1 MNHFLGKRLGRPLA
15 LVAALLTM
23 AMVLASPGAAG
34 AASKAAKAP
43 SPVVAETAAGTMK
56 SKVTGTAEGG
66 RKVAGTFTPSSFTVE
81 DGVLMANG
89 TLDAVIRGHGKP
101 QQASQDVSIPVK
113 AVNAPGASTLGAGAK
128 GMPSAAAA
136 GACDVLNLVLGPL
149 DLNLLGLQVHLD
161 KVVLDIIAQSGAGQ
175 LLGNLLCAVAGLLD
189 GGPLGGLLTQ
199 LADLLNQIL
208 GALNL

>member
-1 MNHFLGKRLGRPLA
+1 MNHSLGKRVGRPFA

-23 AMVLASPGAAG
+23 ALVLASPGSAG

-43 SPVVAETAAGTMK
+43 SPVVAKTAAGTMK
-56 SKVTGTAEGG
+56 SKVTGTAQGG
-66 RKVAGTFTPSSFTVE
+66 RTVAGTFTPSSFTVE
-81 DGVLMANG
+81 NGVLMANG

-101 QQASQDVSIPVK
+101 QAASQDVSIPVK
-113 AVNAPGASTLGAGAK
+113 AVNGSGASMLGAGAK
-128 GMPSAAAA
+128 GMPAAAAA
-136 GACDVLNLVLGPL
+136 GSCNVLNLVLGPL

-161 KVVLDIIAQSGAGQ
+161 KVVLDIIAQSGPGQ

-189 GGPLGGLLTQ
+189 GGPLSGLLTQ